1 MKNDLEQKLEIRTG
15 GTVVPKPNVVYGKKL
30 ISTLALSWPRINND
44 NRLKPMNAQ
53 DGVT

>member
-1 MKNDLEQKLEIRTG
+1 MKSYLEQKLEISTG
-15 GTVVPKPNVVYGKKL
+15 GTVVPKPSVVYRMKL